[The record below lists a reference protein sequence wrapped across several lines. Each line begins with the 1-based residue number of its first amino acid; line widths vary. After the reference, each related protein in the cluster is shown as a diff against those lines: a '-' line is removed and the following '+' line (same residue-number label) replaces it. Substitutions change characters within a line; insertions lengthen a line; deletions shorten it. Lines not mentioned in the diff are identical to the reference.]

1 MTRTLLSSLALASLL
16 LVALSAPFAL
26 ALDEA
31 ERLWLVGEQASAD
44 GLHPL
49 ARRVLERFIAE
60 YPNDPRL
67 PSAVLLVGRA
77 RLALG
82 DTDLA
87 LEAFPRFR
95 TLAPPAPRLAGR
107 VSGARGP
114 H

>member
-1 MTRTLLSSLALASLL
+1 MTRTLLSVLALASLL

-77 RLALG
+77 PLALG
-82 DTDLA
+82 GA
-87 LEAFPRFR
+87 GPGPEAFPRVP
-95 TLAPPAPRLAGR
+95 TLAPPPPRPGGR
-107 VSGARGP
+107 
-114 H
+114 